1 MRPQNTARL
10 TRLENTRTRFVS
22 QDSCIAM
29 LTALATVLAAAN
41 TADCAIF
48 IAMMFCGIS
57 PPLNKKPDLIK
68 SRGWW

>member
-29 LTALATVLAAAN
+29 LTALTTVLAAAN

-48 IAMMFCGIS
+48 IAMMFCGIYA
-57 PPLNKKPDLIK
+57 PLKVKTHLTV
-68 SRGWW
+68 GL